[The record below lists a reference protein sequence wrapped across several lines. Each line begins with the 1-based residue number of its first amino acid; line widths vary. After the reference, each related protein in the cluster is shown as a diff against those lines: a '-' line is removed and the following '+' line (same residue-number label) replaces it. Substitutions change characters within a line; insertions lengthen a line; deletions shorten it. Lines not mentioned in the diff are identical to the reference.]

1 MNEIMRAYVAELR
14 EMPSEKAADWLLQ
27 RYPRGGE
34 AIILLE
40 HISLRKSDYRR
51 LAEHYLAGPPH
62 AHDRAY
68 RLFGHRLGL
77 TRLVRVLAE
86 AQGRDSRDA
95 DLLAYHLRPMLRD
108 AKDAE
113 ELREATAFIDAL
125 ATS

>member
-1 MNEIMRAYVAELR
+1 MNETMRAQAAELR
-14 EMPSEKAADWLLQ
+14 ELPSGRAADWLLQ

-51 LAEHYLAGPPH
+51 LAEHYLVGPTH

-77 TRLVRVLAE
+77 TRLVRILGE
-86 AQGRDSRDA
+86 TQRRDSRDA
-95 DLLAYHLRPMLRD
+95 DLLAYHLRPMLRN
-108 AKDAE
+108 AKNAE
-113 ELREATAFIDAL
+113 ELRESTAFIDAL
-125 ATS
+125 ATL

>member
-1 MNEIMRAYVAELR
+1 MSS
-14 EMPSEKAADWLLQ
+14 EMAADWLLQ
-27 RYPRGGE
+27 HYPHGGE

-40 HISLRKSDYRR
+40 HISLRKSDYHR
-51 LAEHYLAGPPH
+51 LAEQYLAGPSH

-68 RLFGHRLGL
+68 RLFRDRLGL
-77 TRLVRVLAE
+77 TRLVRILGK
-86 AQGRDSRDA
+86 AQDRDSRDA

-113 ELREATAFIDAL
+113 ELREATAFIDVL